1 MRSSG
6 ATKFAPP
13 VSVVALTKS
22 TMACFAGPSFHEGSG
37 SWAWVLVKP
46 ARVIASR
53 AMVMRVVFMCLISEF
68 EQLLS
73 RVRFG
78 GPREVTPETE
88 IFMAGSLA
96 KIVGG
101 RAMAVG

>member
-6 ATKFAPP
+6 GTKFGPP

-53 AMVMRVVFMCLISEF
+53 AKVLRMIFMGLVADTTF
-68 EQLLS
+68 S
-73 RVRFG
+73 RCCHAVSAAFG
-78 GPREVTPETE
+78 GYCADSADLL
-88 IFMAGSLA
+88 FAG
-96 KIVGG
+96 
-101 RAMAVG
+101 AVAGF